1 MALKVLH
8 IHFGKEGGAER
19 FFVNLVTAFAE
30 AGVEQRFVTR
40 PGRSW
45 AGAVAP
51 LGPVILN
58 NYRRLSLSTPFLTWR
73 VHRMIR
79 HWQPAAVMAWMP
91 RAAQLIPDNPGPVR
105 LARLGDY
112 PKHMKYFAR
121 CDLIV
126 PNTPGIGER
135 CRELGWQRPV
145 EVVSNFARPV
155 TPVPV
160 DRAALGIPAEA
171 FLVASSGRMVHRKGF
186 DVLIDALAALPG
198 AYGLILGEGE
208 ERGALEAQI
217 ARLGLGERIKLV
229 GWVDEPIH
237 YVAAADAFVMA
248 SRHEPLGN
256 VVLEAWQAGTACVT
270 TASEGPS
277 WFATDRKD
285 ACVVP
290 IDDAPAMAAALSE
303 IRDRPDFAAS
313 LVAGGSATLAAQFS
327 KEAVV
332 ARYLDIFRGAKA

>member
-19 FFVNLVTAFAE
+19 FFVNLATAFAE

-58 NYRRLSLSTPFLTWR
+58 NYRRLSLSAPILTWR

-79 HWQPAAVMAWMP
+79 LWQPQAVMAWMP
-91 RAAQLIPDNPGPVR
+91 RAARLIPDDPGPVK
-105 LARLGDY
+105 LVRLGDY
-112 PKHMKYFAR
+112 PKHLRHFQR

-126 PNTPGIGER
+126 PNTPGIAER
-135 CRELGWQRPV
+135 CRNLGWERPV
-145 EVVSNFARPV
+145 EVVSNFPRPV
-155 TPVPV
+155 APEPV
-160 DRAALGIPAEA
+160 DRAALGIPEDA

-198 AYGLILGEGE
+198 AYGLILGDGE
-208 ERGALEAQI
+208 KRPELEAQI
-217 ARLGLGERIKLV
+217 ARLGLKARVKLA

-256 VVLEAWQAGTACVT
+256 VVLEAWQARTACVT

-285 ACVVP
+285 ARVVP
-290 IDDAPAMAAALSE
+290 IDDVDAMAAALAE
-303 IRDRPDFAAS
+303 IRDRPNFAAH
-313 LVAGGSATLAAQFS
+313 LVEGGSHTLAAQFS

-332 ARYLDIFRGAKA
+332 KRYLEIFEGGAG